1 MEEAL
6 SNNER
11 EVFTRAY
18 KLKDITKVAN
28 LPNSVLFQKEGLT
41 DGEFATIYSISN
53 ISPKVNV
60 FAKKINEREV
70 ILTSKVD

>member
-1 MEEAL
+1 M
-6 SNNER
+6 
-11 EVFTRAY
+11 FF
-18 KLKDITKVAN
+18 KKKVAN

-41 DGEFATIYSISN
+41 DGELATIYSISN

-70 ILTSKVD
+70 ILTSTADLGTTGAQTKNDLFA